1 MANASTLRGAFTA
14 LITPF
19 RDGAVDLDAL
29 RELVD
34 RQIDG
39 GIDGLV
45 PCGTTGEA
53 ATLSYDEQL
62 DVIRV
67 VVDQAKGRVPVIAG
81 TGTNNTRNTLA
92 FTKRVAELSGVDAAL
107 VVVPYYNK
115 PNQPGIIHHYTQI
128 AEQGGLPVV
137 LYNVPGRTVVSM
149 TPATIATL
157 AAHPNIIAV
166 KEASGSMRFAAEVF
180 AALGARDD
188 FALLSGD
195 DFTTMPFIAMGGHG
209 CVSVLSNLD
218 PGGLSTLVSDAAG
231 ANLAAARAK
240 NLALQAL
247 ASALFER
254 PNPVPTKAVAA
265 HLGWCTDEVRSPLV
279 PADEAFVDRVVSL
292 AAAYGLT
299 RDA

>member
-1 MANASTLRGAFTA
+1 MLRGAFTA

-19 RDGAVDLDAL
+19 RNGDVDTDAL

-62 DVIRV
+62 EVIRV
-67 VVDQAKGRVPVIAG
+67 VADQAKGRVPVIAG

-92 FTKRVAELSGVDAAL
+92 FTRRVAELPGVDAAL

-115 PNQPGIIHHYTQI
+115 PDQPGMIHHFTQV
-128 AEQGGLPVV
+128 ADQGGLPVV
-137 LYNVPGRTVVSM
+137 LYNVPGRTIVSM
-149 TPATIATL
+149 TPATVATL
-157 AAHPNIIAV
+157 AAHPNIIAI
-166 KEASGSMRFAAEVF
+166 KEASGSMKFDAEVF
-180 AALGARDD
+180 AAVGDRDD
-188 FALLSGD
+188 FAFLSGD
-195 DFTTMPFIAMGGHG
+195 DFTTMPFVAMGGHG
-209 CVSVLSNLD
+209 CISVLSNLD
-218 PGGLSTLVSDAAG
+218 PGGLSKLVSDAAG
-231 ANLAAARAK
+231 ADPAAARAK
-240 NLALQAL
+240 NLALQEF
-247 ASALFER
+247 SRALFER

-265 HLGWCTDEVRSPLV
+265 YLGWCTNEVRSPLV
-279 PADEAFVDRVVSL
+279 PADDAFVDRVISL

-299 RDA
+299 RGA